1 MELEVVQ
8 DINRFKELR
17 EDWDSLLEKS
27 SSKSVFLT
35 WEWLFNWWLHFKNH
49 KELLILLVKDETTGQ
64 IVGIAPF
71 CLQELRLLYFFKF
84 SKIIYIGS
92 DKAASDFL
100 DFIIHPGSEDD
111 VVKLIYEYLNHNGAR
126 WDVVEMGP
134 VDECSSSIG
143 LVKET
148 ANGRHR
154 MVTLKAQV
162 CPYLK
167 LTENYE
173 KQLQSL
179 SPNMRQNLRR
189 RTKCFENERG
199 MSFSILN
206 TREKV
211 EENIDTLFILHMDR
225 FKSKGGDRK
234 IASSFSGLDIKRFH
248 YDVASSFLE
257 KQWLKLYFLC
267 YENEPIASLYAF
279 KYKDKLYYYQSGFS
293 SHWEKL
299 SLGVVL
305 LGYAIKDSIDER
317 LKEFHFLR
325 GEEQYKSRWT
335 KDYRETKNLLLFNST
350 FSGEAL
356 YILMRAQRYLRRVLG
371 KGKVMISGLKPYLIR
386 TPNGPNVDNAEVP
399 TKAK

>member
-8 DINRFKELR
+8 DINRFEELR

-27 SSKSVFLT
+27 SSKSIFLT
-35 WEWLFNWWLHFKNH
+35 WEWLFNWWVHFKNQ
-49 KELLILLVKDETTGQ
+49 KELLILLAKHEATGQ

-71 CLQELRLLYFFKF
+71 CLQQLRLLYFLKF
-84 SKIIYIGS
+84 NKVMYIGS

-100 DFIIHPGSEDD
+100 DFIIHPGSEDN
-111 VVKLIYEYLNHNGAR
+111 VVKLIYEYLKNHGTR
-126 WDVVEMGP
+126 WDMVEMGP
-134 VDECSSSIG
+134 LDECSRS
-143 LVKET
+143 LELMKESV
-148 ANGRHR
+148 NGRHR

-179 SPNMRQNLRR
+179 SPNMRQNLKR
-189 RTKCFENERG
+189 RTKNFEEKRG
-199 MSFSILN
+199 MSFSIFN

-211 EENIDTLFILHMDR
+211 EENIDRLFSLHMDR
-225 FKSKGGDRK
+225 FKSKGESRK
-234 IASSFSGLDIKRFH
+234 IESSFSGTDIKRFH

-257 KQWLKLYFLC
+257 KQWLKFYFLN
-267 YENEPIASLYAF
+267 YENEPIASLYTF

-293 SHWEKL
+293 SHWEKW

-305 LGYAIKDSIDER
+305 FGYAIKDSINEG

-325 GEEQYKSRWT
+325 GEEKYKSRWT
-335 KDYRETKNLLLFNST
+335 KDHAETRNLLLFNST
-350 FSGEAL
+350 FSGKAL
-356 YILMRAQRYLRRVLG
+356 YILMKAQRRLKKFLR
-371 KGKVMISGLKPYLIR
+371 KGRVMIWQRSLRGCG
-386 TPNGPNVDNAEVP
+386 N
-399 TKAK
+399 